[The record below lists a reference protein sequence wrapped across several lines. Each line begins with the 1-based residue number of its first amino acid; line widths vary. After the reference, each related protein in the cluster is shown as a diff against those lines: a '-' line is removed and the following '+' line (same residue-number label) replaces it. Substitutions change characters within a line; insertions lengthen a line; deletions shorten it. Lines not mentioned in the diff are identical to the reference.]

1 MGDERYHQ
9 QLREEKRLAVV
20 DAAMALFLDQGY
32 ERTSLAQIAKRAAV
46 STATLFKRY
55 PTKAALLEAIV
66 ERFWAH
72 ETAGAAVTG
81 QGTPRAML
89 RAFGLDYGRRM
100 RRPEIQALYRLI
112 IAETPR
118 FPDLGR
124 LLFDKGKGA
133 FLADFK
139 AYLASADAAG
149 ELSVDDAETAAL
161 QFLGLVSAR
170 GFWPELL
177 GPGCGGDE
185 AALEAIVDDAVA
197 MMLARYAV
205 KA

>member
-32 ERTSLAQIAKRAAV
+32 ERTSLAQIAKRASV

-66 ERFWAH
+66 ERFWSH

-81 QGTPRAML
+81 QGPPAPML

-124 LLFDKGKGA
+124 LLFDKGKGV

-139 AYLASADAAG
+139 AYLASAEDLAI
-149 ELSVDDAETAAL
+149 DDPETAAL
-161 QFLGLVSAR
+161 QFLALISGQ

-177 GPGCGGDE
+177 GPGCGGDD
-185 AALEAIVDDAVA
+185 AALEAIVDEAVA
-197 MMLARYAV
+197 MMLARYAA
-205 KA
+205 KS